1 MTIQEWTLRYE
12 LEAQLVKIY
21 EMEELY
27 SKAEKRMWTKVVC
40 GKKSALDPD
49 TLATLFLMPTWQL
62 LWNIVSA
69 CSFFFDFALSVLLIF
84 SYDLFGLFIYKEE

>member
-27 SKAEKRMWTKVVC
+27 SKSGQM
-40 GKKSALDPD
+40 
-49 TLATLFLMPTWQL
+49 
-62 LWNIVSA
+62 
-69 CSFFFDFALSVLLIF
+69 
-84 SYDLFGLFIYKEE
+84 